1 MKHLAIDV
9 GGTSTRVAVID
20 AQGTCL
26 GYGRAGSGNPTSSGL
41 ENAAASIVG
50 ATRDAVAAAGV
61 TMNDVAAGTVGI
73 AGAGGE
79 TGSALLAEL
88 ASAGVSVPLTLEA
101 DLLAAFCA
109 GTLSMQGYA
118 IVSGTGA
125 CAVRIRDL
133 QVDETG
139 DGLGWLLGDGGSGFW
154 LGHRA
159 VRAVAA
165 ALDDGAPTTRLVD
178 LVLGELDI
186 AHDATAGSHGR
197 CVALDQMVHTVYRL
211 RPVEL
216 ARLAPLVFEAA
227 AAGDIEAVAIVRG
240 AANAL
245 TSTLATVLDPEI
257 AGPLVLCGS
266 ILARQPSVADPV
278 TAAFRSVMGGDAAV
292 IPVTDGLPG
301 AAVLALRRAGLTV
314 DDAVFGRIHDTLA
327 ARR

>member
-1 MKHLAIDV
+1 MKYLAIDV
-9 GGTSTRVAVID
+9 GGTSTRVAVVD
-20 AQGTCL
+20 VDGTCL
-26 GYGRAGSGNPTSSGL
+26 GYGAAGSGNPTSSGL

-50 ATRDAVAAAGV
+50 ATRAAVAEAGT
-61 TMNDVAAGTVGI
+61 TMDDVAAGTVGI

-79 TGSALLAEL
+79 TGVALLAEL
-88 ASAGVSVPLTLEA
+88 ASGGLSVPLTLEA

-109 GTLSMQGYA
+109 GTLSTQGYA

-125 CAVRIRDL
+125 CAVRIRELRID
-133 QVDETG
+133 DTG

-159 VRAVAA
+159 VRAVAT
-165 ALDDGAPTTRLVD
+165 ALDDGAPLTRLVD
-178 LVLGELDI
+178 PVLAELGITPDP
-186 AHDATAGSHGR
+186 AMGTHGR
-197 CVALDQMVHTVYRL
+197 SVALDHLVHAVYRL

-227 AAGDIEAVAIVRG
+227 DAGDVEAVAIVRG

-245 TSTLATVLDPEI
+245 TSTLASVLDPDI

-278 TAAFRSVMGGDAAV
+278 TAAFHSVMGSDAPV
-292 IPVTDGLPG
+292 VPVTDGLPG

-314 DDAVFGRIHDTLA
+314 DDAVFDRVHDTVA
-327 ARR
+327 SRR

>member
-1 MKHLAIDV
+1 MQYLAIDV
-9 GGTSTRVAVID
+9 GGTSTRVAVVD
-20 AQGTCL
+20 AHGTCI
-26 GYGRAGSGNPTSSGL
+26 GYGAAGSGNPTSSGL
-41 ENAAASIVG
+41 DTAATAIAS
-50 ATRDAVAAAGV
+50 ATRDALAAAGL
-61 TMNDVAAGTVGI
+61 TDADVAAGTVGI

-79 TGSALLAEL
+79 TGVALLAEL
-88 ASAGVSVPLTLEA
+88 RAAGVSVPLTLEA

-109 GTLSMQGYA
+109 GTLSMHGYA

-133 QVDETG
+133 RVDDTG

-159 VRAVAA
+159 VRVVAA
-165 ALDDGAPTTRLVD
+165 ALDDGAPVTRLVD
-178 LVLGELDI
+178 LVLTDLGI
-186 AHDATAGSHGR
+186 THDPTVGTHGR
-197 CVALDQMVHTVYRL
+197 STALDQLVHTVYRL

-227 AAGDIEAVAIVRG
+227 AAGDVEAVAIVRG

-245 TSTLATVLDPEI
+245 TSTLATVLDPEV

-278 TAAFRSVMGGDAAV
+278 AATFRSVMGADAAA

-314 DDAVFGRIHDTLA
+314 DDAVFERIHDTVA
-327 ARR
+327 SRR

>member
-1 MKHLAIDV
+1 MRYLAIDV
-9 GGTSTRVAVID
+9 GGTSTRVAVVD
-20 AQGTCL
+20 ADGTCV
-26 GYGRAGSGNPTSSGL
+26 GYGAAGSGNPTSSGL

-50 ATRDAVAAAGV
+50 AADAAVAEAGV
-61 TMNDVAAGTVGI
+61 TMDDLAAGTVGI

-79 TGSALLAEL
+79 TGVKLLAEL

-109 GTLSMQGYA
+109 GTLSVQGYA

-133 QVDETG
+133 RIDDTG

-165 ALDDGAPTTRLVD
+165 ALDDGTPITRLVD
-178 LVLGELDI
+178 PVLAELGV
-186 AHDATAGSHGR
+186 AHDAAMGSHGR
-197 CVALDQMVHTVYRL
+197 SVALDHLVHAVYRL
-211 RPVEL
+211 RPVEI
-216 ARLAPLVFEAA
+216 ARLAPLVFEVA
-227 AAGDIEAVAIVRG
+227 AAGDAEAVAIVRG

-245 TSTLATVLDPEI
+245 TSTLASVLDPDSV
-257 AGPLVLCGS
+257 GPLVLCGS

-278 TAAFRSVMGGDAAV
+278 TAAFRSVMGRDARV
-292 IPVTDGLPG
+292 VPVTDGLPG
-301 AAVLALRRAGLTV
+301 AAVLALRRAGVTV
-314 DDAVFGRIHDTLA
+314 DDAVFGRIHGTLA
-327 ARR
+327 DRR